1 MVAEIKWVQV
11 VSEGMDVVRIVV
23 MILYMT
29 VAEIKWVQVVSE
41 GVEVVRI
48 IVMLLDIIGE
58 MGRGGS
64 QW

>member
-1 MVAEIKWVQV
+1 MLL
-11 VSEGMDVVRIVV
+11 D
-23 MILYMT
+23 MT

-48 IVMLLDIIGE
+48 IVMLLDMIGE
-58 MGRGGS
+58 IGRGGS